1 MDQPLE
7 DLGQVHGLVFLF
19 KYDAE
24 LIKASTEAAN
34 ESPAKYPSP
43 PQSLFF
49 AHQVINNAC
58 ATQVLVTLKL
68 PKA

>member
-1 MDQPLE
+1 LDQTLE

-24 LIKASTEAAN
+24 LINASIAAADA
-34 ESPAKYPSP
+34 SPNKHP
-43 PQSLFF
+43 PAPPSLFF

-58 ATQVLVTLKL
+58 ATQVSGCIKF
-68 PKA
+68 